1 MQSYGISSFTAGTF
15 VSALSIV
22 MAMALSA
29 AAQQQQEPLSTALP
43 VPVTAP
49 SSRLSLTE
57 KETRAL
63 QTKARISKVWG
74 FDPAVLKIVATGDPS
89 KVHVVAL
96 AQGITPVYI
105 TDEAGTSFAVEVLV
119 SGDVRQLQAAIR
131 HAVPN
136 SSVQALKVKDS
147 VLLTGWVDQPQQAT
161 EIVELAEQLH
171 PKVLNYLQVNG
182 VQQVLLRVKMMEA
195 QRSKIRSLGFNFLQ
209 LREHSYAGS
218 LVGGLSP
225 FANQT
230 PSTNL
235 ANPFGGFVGPVT
247 SAVNPA
253 SATAVFGLVA
263 MDNAFQGFIEAL
275 KQEALLTI
283 LAEPN
288 LIAVNGRPASFLSG
302 GQFPVPIPQGLGT
315 VSIQYKNFG
324 VQLEFVPTV
333 LGNGRLRMDVRPEV
347 SEKDLSNTVVVQ
359 GITVPSLTTRRVETQ
374 VEMNFGETLVIAGLI
389 SNRVQARSQKIPFL
403 GELPWVGAAFR
414 RVSHDE
420 AETELLVMVTPEL
433 ASPLDE
439 SQVPQGGPGR
449 NTVPPTD
456 RELYWNGYM
465 EVPRYAPDPDQGI
478 GEGGQNYVPQQLP
491 GYTPPPGYVPTSSGS
506 APQSNPSYGTNSRT
520 PPPQVPAESY
530 FERPRDSQPAERNS
544 APPAVDSLSPPGD
557 ATSARRGDRSS
568 DFSRTT
574 QNRGARPASGKI
586 LSSVPPSRPQDSKR
600 NGIIP
605 LKPSRSE
612 LRPGP
617 IEPASGFNRAPSSR
631 EASRPGLISP

>member
-1 MQSYGISSFTAGTF
+1 MPTLRKLKF
-15 VSALSIV
+15 ALGA
-22 MAMALSA
+22 AMPALLA
-29 AAQQQQEPLSTALP
+29 VLLFARPAHAQPQALP
-43 VPVTAP
+43 QDIPNNALPFSVTAT
-49 SSRLSLTE
+49 SSRLFLTE
-57 KETRAL
+57 KETRVL
-63 QTKARISKVWG
+63 QTKARIKRVWG
-74 FDPAVLKIVATGDPS
+74 FDPAVLKIVSTSDATR
-89 KVHVVAL
+89 VHVIAL
-96 AQGITPVYI
+96 AQGITNVYLI
-105 TDEAGTSFAVEVLV
+105 DETETSFALEVLV

-131 HAVPN
+131 HAIPS

-161 EIVELAEQLH
+161 EVVELAEQFH
-171 PKVLNYLQVNG
+171 PKVLNYLQVSG

-195 QRSKIRSLGFNFLQ
+195 QRSKIRSMGFNFLQ

-218 LVGGLSP
+218 LVGGLTP
-225 FANQT
+225 LANQT

-253 SATAVFGLVA
+253 SATAIFGLVA

-389 SNRVQARSQKIPFL
+389 SNRVQARSQKIPFF

-439 SQVPQGGPGR
+439 SQLPQGGPGR
-449 NTVPPTD
+449 NTVSPTD
-456 RELYWNGYM
+456 RELYFNGYM
-465 EVPRYAPDPDQGI
+465 EVPRYAPDPDAGI
-478 GEGGQNYVPQQLP
+478 GDSAQGYYAPPAKSGYVSPPEPSAPANVAPVSGGSPRAPTQQL
-491 GYTPPPGYVPTSSGS
+491 
-506 APQSNPSYGTNSRT
+506 
-520 PPPQVPAESY
+520 PAESY
-530 FERPRDSQPAERNS
+530 FERPLDALPAERGGS
-544 APPAVDSLSPPGD
+544 VSVDSIPAPPAAQSGSSDMSRNARSRGVSPAASKVLGN
-557 ATSARRGDRSS
+557 TSAV
-568 DFSRTT
+568 RTAE
-574 QNRGARPASGKI
+574 AR
-586 LSSVPPSRPQDSKR
+586 R

-612 LRPGP
+612 IRPDP
-617 IEPASGFNRAPSSR
+617 IEPTWGSARAPSSR
-631 EASRPGLISP
+631 DSSRPGLIKP

>member
-1 MQSYGISSFTAGTF
+1 MLSRRISSFCVVAVIPALSVIF
-15 VSALSIV
+15 ALAVSAQ
-22 MAMALSA
+22 
-29 AAQQQQEPLSTALP
+29 AQQLAPETPSTALA
-43 VPVTAP
+43 VAVTAQ
-49 SSRLSLTE
+49 SSRLSMTE

-63 QTKARISKVWG
+63 QTKGRISKVWG
-74 FDPAVLKIVATGDPS
+74 FDPAVVKVVATGDPT

-96 AQGITPVYI
+96 AQGITPVYLV
-105 TDEAGTSFAVEVLV
+105 DEAGASFAVEVLV

-131 HAVPN
+131 HALPN
-136 SSVQALKVKDS
+136 ASVQALKVKDS
-147 VLLTGWVDQPQQAT
+147 VLLTGWVDQPQQST
-161 EIVELAEQLH
+161 EVAELAESFH
-171 PKVLNYLQVNG
+171 PKVLNYLQVSG

-195 QRSKIRSLGFNFLQ
+195 QRSKIRALGFNFLQ
-209 LREHSYAGS
+209 LREHSYVGS
-218 LVGGLSP
+218 LPGGLAP
-225 FANQT
+225 FANQSPAT
-230 PSTNL
+230 QL

-247 SAVNPA
+247 SAVSPA

-263 MDNAFQGFIEAL
+263 ADNAFQGFIEAL
-275 KQEALLTI
+275 KQESLLTI

-374 VEMNFGETLVIAGLI
+374 VEMNFGETLVCAGLI
-389 SNRVQARSQKIPFL
+389 SNRVQARAQKIPFF

-420 AETELLVMVTPEL
+420 AETELLIMVTPEL

-449 NTVPPTD
+449 NTVAPTD

-478 GEGGQNYVPQQLP
+478 GDGGQGYVPQQLP
-491 GYTPPPGYVPTSSGS
+491 GYTPPPGYLPQTKNAPSGGN
-506 APQSNPSYGTNSRT
+506 AVGGGPRT
-520 PPPQVPAESY
+520 PATQLPAESY
-530 FERPRDSQPAERNS
+530 FDRPREALPSERNS
-544 APPAVDSLSPPGD
+544 APPAVDSLSTPDEIPSAKGGD
-557 ATSARRGDRSS
+557 EM
-568 DFSRTT
+568 SRL
-574 QNRGARPASGKI
+574 QRNRGTVTASGKI
-586 LSSVPPSRPQDSKR
+586 INPSQPPRVSATPKR

-605 LKPSRSE
+605 LKPSRTE
-612 LRPGP
+612 TRPGP
-617 IEPASGFNRAPSSR
+617 IEPTSGFNKSTSSR
-631 EASRPGLISP
+631 DAKRPGFLTP